1 MKKVSVIIPAFNCEK
16 FINKCIN
23 SILEQTYK
31 SIQIIIVN
39 DGSSDNT
46 KNICENFVKDN
57 GNIILN

>member
-31 SIQIIIVN
+31 MDWKALQAPERKVRVY
-39 DGSSDNT
+39 
-46 KNICENFVKDN
+46 ENMD
-57 GNIILN
+57 